1 MEKSWKVEIT
11 TEELC
16 HFFSVRS
23 PGFAGT
29 LAAGEFPAALE
40 SFAPCPCQILAGNIP
55 VVRHE
60 RDADWEGNLYEV
72 YQLPVDSTGCLLER
86 HSVSSVWRFRGI
98 GGDLWE
104 VESPER
110 WRVLN
115 AFAGEQLG
123 MANSQFG
130 RHAPSLRE
138 AAAALGRKGGSA
150 RSEAKT
156 AAVREN
162 GRKGGRPKK
171 TE

>member
-1 MEKSWKVEIT
+1 MEKSWKVAIT

-16 HFFSVRS
+16 QFFTVRS
-23 PGFAGT
+23 PGFEGT
-29 LAAGEFPAALE
+29 LAAGEFPAALD
-40 SFAPCPCQILAGNIP
+40 SFAPIPCQILAGNIP

-60 RDADWEGNLYEV
+60 RDVDWGGNLYEV

-86 HSVSSVWRFRGI
+86 HSVSSIWRFRGI

-115 AFAGEQLG
+115 AFEGEG

-130 RHAPSLRE
+130 RHAPSFLRE
-138 AAAALGRKGGSA
+138 AAAALGHKGGRAKSA
-150 RSEAKT
+150 RKT
-156 AAVREN
+156 AAVRAN